1 ELERLR
7 VGFRNVTQDNEE
19 LNKKLALLDNAHS
32 GCSSREKDLVDMV
45 KELERERDE
54 WRATASGQVEKIRL
68 LEKDLEPKMQQLTA
82 VEERIEVL
90 EREKLVLSAQLSQ
103 GEADRK
109 KLVKE
114 FIPAVVRRLYTSVE
128 YRKSLALPVQS
139 CFTAGWLGGLALG
152 RSEDEV
158 ACFL

>member
-1 ELERLR
+1 VAQGELLKRHEQLNHDYVDLRNRIDVELTELERLR
-7 VGFRNVTQDNEE
+7 VGFRNVTQDNKE

-32 GCSSREKDLVDMV
+32 GCSSREKDMV

-68 LEKDLEPKMQQLTA
+68 LEKDLEPKTQQLTT

-90 EREKLVLSAQLSQ
+90 EREKLVLSDQLSQ

-114 FIPAVVRRLYTSVE
+114 FISAM
-128 YRKSLALPVQS
+128 
-139 CFTAGWLGGLALG
+139 
-152 RSEDEV
+152 
-158 ACFL
+158 